1 LKVKNGGNACNSSYL
16 RSRRILSFRPA
27 GARLLIPY
35 LKNKM
40 IKHKKVG
47 GIAQVVEHL
56 PSMHKALNSISNTEK
71 KKILCKPFQHINGY
85 SSVHYSYTLGIQ
97 ISIRLYHKALT

>member
-1 LKVKNGGNACNSSYL
+1 LKVKNGGKACNSSYL

-56 PSMHKALNSISNTEK
+56 PSMHKALNSI
-71 KKILCKPFQHINGY
+71 Y
-85 SSVHYSYTLGIQ
+85 
-97 ISIRLYHKALT
+97 SIRKKERERTNVLQTHSPRTAENSTP